1 MIFYRLVTRRYISEA
16 WTGSGANQYGGR
28 WNHKGHPVVYVASS
42 VSLAALEMLVHV
54 RSGSILSQYG
64 LFSIEIPDKDIEY
77 LDKQWLPPD
86 WQENP
91 APLSTMDLGT
101 AWLEA
106 TSAVALVLPSCVIPQ
121 ENNAILN
128 PRHPGFGKL
137 LKTVKAE
144 PFAFD
149 SRLVSQATG

>member
-1 MIFYRLVTRRYISEA
+1 MIFYRLVSRRYVSEA

-28 WNHKGHPVVYVASS
+28 WNHKGHPAVYVASS

-54 RSGSILSQYG
+54 HNETILSQYG
-64 LFSIEIPDKDIEY
+64 LFSIDIPDKAIEY

-106 TSAVALVLPSCVIPQ
+106 NSSVALVLPSCVIPL
-121 ENNAILN
+121 ENNALLN
-128 PRHPGFGKL
+128 PLHPGFSKL
-137 LKTVKAE
+137 LKSVKAL
-144 PFAFD
+144 PFSFD
-149 SRLVSQATG
+149 SRLASQAER

>member
-1 MIFYRLVTRRYISEA
+1 MIFYRLVTRRYASEA
-16 WTGSGANQYGGR
+16 WTGSGANLYGGR
-28 WNHKGHPVVYVASS
+28 WNHKGHPAVYVASS
-42 VSLAALEMLVHV
+42 ISLAALEMLVHV
-54 RSGSILSQYG
+54 HSDRILHQYD
-64 LFSIEIPDKDIEY
+64 LFSIEVPDKDVEY

-106 TSAVALVLPSCVIPQ
+106 NSAVALVLPSCVIPL

-128 PRHPGFGKL
+128 PLHSGFSKL
-137 LKTVKAE
+137 LKTVKTH
-144 PFAFD
+144 PFSFD
-149 SRLVSQATG
+149 PRL

>member
-1 MIFYRLVTRRYISEA
+1 MIFYRLVTRRYASEA
-16 WTGSGANQYGGR
+16 WTGSGANLYGGR
-28 WNHKGHPVVYVASS
+28 WNHKGHPAVYVASS
-42 VSLAALEMLVHV
+42 VSLAALEMLVHMHSDMV
-54 RSGSILSQYG
+54 LNQYE
-64 LFSIEIPDKDIEY
+64 LFSIEIPDKEIEH

-106 TSAVALVLPSCVIPQ
+106 NSAVALVLPSCVIPL

-128 PRHPGFGKL
+128 PNHPAFNKL
-137 LKTVKAE
+137 LKTVKALPFFFE
-144 PFAFD
+144 P
-149 SRLVSQATG
+149 RLVHP

>member
-1 MIFYRLVTRRYISEA
+1 MFYRLVTRRYASEA
-16 WTGSGANQYGGR
+16 WTGSGANLYGGR
-28 WNHKGHPVVYVASS
+28 WNHKGHPAVYVASS

-54 RSGSILSQYG
+54 HSERVLNQYD
-64 LFSIEIPDKDIEY
+64 LFSIDVADKDIEY
-77 LDKQWLPPD
+77 LDKKWLPPD

-106 TSAVALVLPSCVIPQ
+106 NSAVALMLPSCVIPL

-128 PRHPGFGKL
+128 PQHPAFSKL
-137 LKTVKAE
+137 LKTVKKH
-144 PFAFD
+144 AFSFD
-149 SRLVSQATG
+149 PRLVVP

>member
-1 MIFYRLVTRRYISEA
+1 MIFYRLVTRRYASEA
-16 WTGSGANQYGGR
+16 WTGSGANLHGGR
-28 WNHKGHPVVYVASS
+28 WNHKGHPAVYVASS

-54 RSGSILSQYG
+54 HNDTILNQYR
-64 LFSIEIPDKDIEY
+64 LFSIEIPDKDIEH

-101 AWLEA
+101 AWLDA
-106 TSAVALVLPSCVIPQ
+106 SSAVALVLPSCVIPL

-128 PRHPGFGKL
+128 PLHPDFSNL
-137 LKTVKAE
+137 LKTVKE
-144 PFAFD
+144 HPFSFD
-149 SRLVSQATG
+149 PRLARP

>member
-1 MIFYRLVTRRYISEA
+1 MIFYRLVTRRFASEA
-16 WTGSGANQYGGR
+16 WTGGGANQFGGR
-28 WNHKGHPVVYVASS
+28 WNHKGHPAVYVATS

-54 RSGSILSQYG
+54 HSERLLARYK
-64 LFSIEIPDKDIEY
+64 LFSIEIADKHIEH

-106 TSAVALVLPSCVIPQ
+106 RSAIALVLPSCVIPM

-128 PRHPGFGKL
+128 PQHEHFSSQ
-137 LKTVKAE
+137 LKTVKE
-144 PFAFD
+144 LPFVFD
-149 SRLVSQATG
+149 SRLTTA

>member
-1 MIFYRLVTRRYISEA
+1 MIFYRLVTRRYASEA
-16 WTGSGANQYGGR
+16 WTGSGANLYGGR
-28 WNHKGHPVVYVASS
+28 WNHKGHPAVYVASS
-42 VSLAALEMLVHV
+42 VSLAALEMLVHMPSAAV
-54 RSGSILSQYG
+54 MNQYG
-64 LFSIEIPDKDIEY
+64 LFSIEIPDKEIEY

-106 TSAVALVLPSCVIPQ
+106 NSAVALVLPSCVVPL

-128 PRHPGFGKL
+128 PNHPAFNKL
-137 LKTVKAE
+137 LKTVKAL
-144 PFAFD
+144 PFFFD
-149 SRLVSQATG
+149 PRLAHP

>member
-1 MIFYRLVTRRYISEA
+1 MIFYRLVTRRYASEA
-16 WTGSGANQYGGR
+16 WSGSGANQYGGR
-28 WNHKGHPVVYVASS
+28 WNHKGHPAVYVASS

-54 RSGSILSQYG
+54 PSESILNQYN
-64 LFSIEIPDKDIEY
+64 LFSIDIPDNEIAF
-77 LDKQWLPPD
+77 LDKQWLPSD

-106 TSAVALVLPSCVIPQ
+106 DSGIALVLPSCVIPM

-128 PRHPGFGKL
+128 PQHAGFRKIL
-137 LKTVKAE
+137 ASVTEL
-144 PFAFD
+144 PFSFD
-149 SRLVSQATG
+149 ARLARNGA

>member
-1 MIFYRLVTRRYISEA
+1 MIFYRLVTHRYASEA
-16 WTGSGANQYGGR
+16 WTGSGANLYGGR
-28 WNHKGHPVVYVASS
+28 WNHKGHPAVYVASS

-54 RSGSILSQYG
+54 HSDRILNQYR
-64 LFSIEIPDKDIEY
+64 LFSIEVADKDVEY

-106 TSAVALVLPSCVIPQ
+106 NSAVALLLPSCIIPL

-128 PRHPGFGKL
+128 PQHADFNTL
-137 LKTVKAE
+137 LKTVKE
-144 PFAFD
+144 HPFSFD
-149 SRLVSQATG
+149 ARLAIS

>member
-1 MIFYRLVTRRYISEA
+1 MIFYRLVTRRYASEA
-16 WTGSGANQYGGR
+16 WTGSGANLYGGR
-28 WNHKGHPVVYVASS
+28 WNHKGHPAVYVASS

-54 RSGSILSQYG
+54 HSDMILNQYG
-64 LFSIEIPDKDIEY
+64 LFSIEIPDKDIEH

-101 AWLEA
+101 TWLEA
-106 TSAVALVLPSCVIPQ
+106 NSAVALVLPSCVIPL

-128 PRHPGFGKL
+128 PLHPAFNKL
-137 LKTVKAE
+137 LKTVKE
-144 PFAFD
+144 LPFSFD
-149 SRLVSQATG
+149 PRLANV

>member
-1 MIFYRLVTRRYISEA
+1 MIFYRLVSRRYASEA

-28 WNHKGHPVVYVASS
+28 WNHKGHPAVYVASS

-54 RSGSILSQYG
+54 HSDMILSQYG
-64 LFSIEIPDKDIEY
+64 LFSIEIPDKAIEY
-77 LDKQWLPPD
+77 LDNQWLPPD

-106 TSAVALVLPSCVIPQ
+106 NSAVALVIPSCVIPL
-121 ENNAILN
+121 ENNALLN
-128 PRHPGFGKL
+128 PLHPGFSKL
-137 LKTVKAE
+137 LKTVKALS
-144 PFAFD
+144 FSFD
-149 SRLVSQATG
+149 SRLVSQAER